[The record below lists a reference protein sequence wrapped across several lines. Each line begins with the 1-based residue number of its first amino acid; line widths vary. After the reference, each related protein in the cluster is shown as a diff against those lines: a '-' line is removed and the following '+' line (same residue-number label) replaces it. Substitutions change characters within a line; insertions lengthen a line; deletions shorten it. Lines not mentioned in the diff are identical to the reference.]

1 MRSPSVGNAAA
12 RRERR
17 KVERREAILDAA
29 ALVFGDK
36 GAHAATMDDVAEAAE
51 VSKGTLYLYFPSK
64 DELIVAL
71 AHRPLDVVLV
81 RFDEMSGEG
90 LDGLTLLKRLVA
102 DHQETTHEHAAQLR
116 VAIGSLCTAANL
128 QGATPEAQRDYGDRV
143 RRLRGHYLAAIQRGM
158 ADGSIRPDIDPEEV
172 GAALWAGM
180 FGASFIRMNA
190 DRYEATM
197 GDEPPPYPLERIH
210 EAVAKLLFRAIAADR
225 EVA

>member
-1 MRSPSVGNAAA
+1 MGNAAA

-17 KVERREAILDAA
+17 KIERREAILDAA
-29 ALVFGDK
+29 AHVFGQK

-51 VSKGTLYLYFPSK
+51 VSKGTLYLYFPSR
-64 DELIVAL
+64 DELVVAL
-71 AHRPLDVVLV
+71 AHRPLDAVLE
-81 RFDEMSGEG
+81 RFDAMGDEG
-90 LDGLTLLKRLVA
+90 LDGLSLLRRLVA
-102 DHQETTHEHAAQLR
+102 MHQQTTQEHAAQLR
-116 VAIGSLCTAANL
+116 VAIGSLCTAHVEPS
-128 QGATPEAQRDYGDRV
+128 TPAAAPREYGERV
-143 RRLRGHYLAAIQRGM
+143 RRLRSHYFAAIQRGM

-197 GDEPPPYPLERIH
+197 GDDPPPYPLEQIH